1 MDPEIFLNRTISKR
15 RTSEQNFLTQRGTE
29 KYSRFYPIAEPSPAI
44 LVEVKKIR
52 IDLSPEEKYD
62 RGACV
67 ETK

>member
-1 MDPEIFLNRTISKR
+1 VELRNILDFTL
-15 RTSEQNFLTQRGTE
+15 
-29 KYSRFYPIAEPSPAI
+29 AEPSPAI

-67 ETK
+67 ERVLFTLELHVLALPTG